1 MRFRAVLFDAGETL
15 VHPSPSFPE
24 LFSRIVRDAG
34 HERDPDDVLEASA
47 TVLRRFSEASRDGD
61 LWTLSPEASRRFWLG
76 VYGRMLESLGLPSAD
91 GLRETLYEGFTDLG
105 NYAMFDDVAET
116 LDGLAEAGVTL
127 GIVSN
132 FEAWLEDLLAA
143 LGVRGRFPVRVI
155 SGIEGIEKPDPR
167 IYRLALE
174 RAGASPGEVAFVG
187 DNPEFDV
194 VPPAVLGMYPVLI
207 DRRER
212 HPAHLGARITDLRAL
227 TGVLETA

>member
-34 HERDPDDVLEASA
+34 HEREPEAVLEASA

-61 LWTLSPEASRRFWLG
+61 RWTLSPEASRTFWLG
-76 VYGRMLESLGLPSAD
+76 VYERMLESLGLPSTD

-105 NYAMFDDVAET
+105 NYALFDDVPEA
-116 LDGLAEAGVTL
+116 LDGLADAGITL

-143 LGVRGRFPVRVI
+143 LGVRELFPVRVI
-155 SGIEGIEKPDPR
+155 SGIEGVEKPDPR

-174 RAGASPGEVAFVG
+174 RSGASAGEVAFVG

-194 VPPAVLGMYPVLI
+194 VPPEALGMFPVLI

-212 HPAHLGARITDLRAL
+212 HPKHHGARITDLRAL
-227 TGVLETA
+227 VRVLEAS